1 MESSKLRST
10 NFPKRG
16 SRVCNY
22 CGCSSG
28 NRSYACKSC
37 HRPFP
42 QKESV
47 EAPEKGTKRASC
59 DVSDLMP
66 HEVPMP
72 KKLYSVRTRDR
83 GPDYRTL
90 VSVSEDGLWKCHYDA
105 CKTVQESRMR
115 STTCSDIQRN
125 AFSGECEHVRKVQK
139 ESPLQQSLYHPLHVN
154 TSILQSLPFPPSVKD
169 ELQAMGEEFSTGLIQ
184 RVSEETFLVRD
195 VKRTQEHQFGVLHMR
210 FPKPKLQKAGG
221 PAAPPTFYCPCATFR
236 RFSSLTS
243 HSGGGTTPRLSKRC
257 IHFYVC
263 LWAFASNKNLAREFS
278 CYICP
283 GYAGTT
289 IFLIRII

>member
-1 MESSKLRST
+1 MEPSELGST
-10 NFPKRG
+10 TSFPKRG
-16 SRVCNY
+16 SRICNY

-28 NRSYACKSC
+28 NRAYACKSC
-37 HRPFP
+37 HRPFQ
-42 QKESV
+42 QKDV
-47 EAPEKGTKRASC
+47 QTPEKGTKRTSC
-59 DVSDLMP
+59 DVSDLLP
-66 HEVPMP
+66 HDVPMP

-90 VSVSEDGLWKCHYDA
+90 VSVSEDGFWKCNYDA

-115 STTCSDIQRN
+115 STTCSDVQRK

-139 ESPLQQSLYHPLHVN
+139 ESLLQPPSVCHPLHVN
-154 TSILQSLPFPPSVKD
+154 TSILQSLPFPPSVKE
-169 ELQAMGEEFSTGLIQ
+169 ELQAMKGEFSTGLIQ

-195 VKRTQEHQFGVLHMR
+195 LKRTQEHQYGVLHMR
-210 FPKPKLQKAGG
+210 FLKPKLQRAGDL
-221 PAAPPTFYCPCATFR
+221 PAPPTFHCPCATFR

-263 LWAFASNKNLAREFS
+263 LWAFASNENLAREFS
-278 CYICP
+278 HYLSP
-283 GYAGTT
+283 EHAGNK
-289 IFLIRII
+289 IIIY